1 MVSHRVPFE
10 CLEEVTHHL
19 RGPGKELAEDKGER
33 SEVRDEQEIR
43 VFRKMLRFTAFLA
56 FPAMFGLSL
65 VADEFILST
74 IGPKWETCVPLLRIL
89 CIGGAFMPFYS
100 LYKNLII
107 SQGRSDIN
115 MWLNISQIILQM
127 VLIFLTYRHG
137 IITVVSAY
145 TLLNIVWLITWQ
157 WFAKRLIG
165 VRLWDVCKD
174 TIPFALISATLMS
187 VIWMITQG
195 MTNIYL
201 LLAVRIL
208 MAGIAYAA
216 IMKLLRV
223 KMMDDC
229 IQYLKRKKQK

>member
-1 MVSHRVPFE
+1 
-10 CLEEVTHHL
+10 
-19 RGPGKELAEDKGER
+19 
-33 SEVRDEQEIR
+33 
-43 VFRKMLRFTAFLA
+43 
-56 FPAMFGLSL
+56 
-65 VADEFILST
+65 
-74 IGPKWETCVPLLRIL
+74 
-89 CIGGAFMPFYS
+89 
-100 LYKNLII
+100 
-107 SQGRSDIN
+107 

-187 VIWMITQG
+187 AIWVITQG

-208 MAGIAYAA
+208 MAGSAYAA

>member
-1 MVSHRVPFE
+1 
-10 CLEEVTHHL
+10 
-19 RGPGKELAEDKGER
+19 
-33 SEVRDEQEIR
+33 
-43 VFRKMLRFTAFLA
+43 
-56 FPAMFGLSL
+56 
-65 VADEFILST
+65 
-74 IGPKWETCVPLLRIL
+74 
-89 CIGGAFMPFYS
+89 
-100 LYKNLII
+100 
-107 SQGRSDIN
+107 
-115 MWLNISQIILQM
+115 M

-137 IITVVSAY
+137 IIIVVSAY

-174 TIPFALISATLMS
+174 TVPFALISATLMS